1 MPELTT
7 MNLKIYV
14 NKQTIRSWSYGLMK
28 FVDLNTFMCTFKR
41 AQTT

>member
-14 NKQTIRSWSYGLMK
+14 NKQTGCCNKKLKLRVN
-28 FVDLNTFMCTFKR
+28 VDVC
-41 AQTT
+41 